1 MAATTPAVTS
11 GVSPG
16 ADCRAGAGSPGG
28 SSARKH
34 RAGSPPQARTTPGR
48 DPLAAAQAPVIAGS
62 LTLPGLTRNV
72 AEARAFIAQTLGVQ
86 HSCCDVAVLL
96 CSELVTNAVLHTASG
111 QPGGTVTIVVL
122 RLSDAVRV
130 EVIDHG
136 SASSTPVVKGEVL
149 APDGH
154 GLFLV
159 DQLADSWGYVL
170 DQVGTTVWFR
180 LTG

>member
-1 MAATTPAVTS
+1 MAATTPAVTR
-11 GVSPG
+11 V
-16 ADCRAGAGSPGG
+16 DRGG
-28 SSARKH
+28 S
-34 RAGSPPQARTTPGR
+34 
-48 DPLAAAQAPVIAGS
+48 AAARRAAAIGGSAPRASRAGS

-72 AEARAFIAQTLGVQ
+72 AEARAFVAKTLGDQ
-86 HSCCDVAVLL
+86 HPCCDVAVLL
-96 CSELVTNAVLHTASG
+96 CSELVTNAVVHTDSG

-122 RLSDAVRV
+122 RLADAVRV

-159 DQLADSWGYVL
+159 DQLSDSWGYVL

>member
-1 MAATTPAVTS
+1 MAATTPGVSLGAKRRS
-11 GVSPG
+11 GVDRG
-16 ADCRAGAGSPGG
+16 GRAGARREAAIGGPGG
-28 SSARKH
+28 ASP
-34 RAGSPPQARTTPGR
+34 RAST
-48 DPLAAAQAPVIAGS
+48 APVIAGS
-62 LTLPGLTRNV
+62 LTLPGQTRNV
-72 AEARAFIAQTLGVQ
+72 AEARAFVAKTLGSE
-86 HSCCDVAVLL
+86 HPCRDTAVLL
-96 CSELVTNAVLHTASG
+96 CSELVTNAVVHSASG
-111 QPGGTVTIVVL
+111 LPGGTVTIVVL
-122 RLSDAVRV
+122 RLTGAVRV

-136 SASSTPVVKGEVL
+136 STASTPVVKGEVL

>member
-1 MAATTPAVTS
+1 MAATTPAATS
-11 GVSPG
+11 
-16 ADCRAGAGSPGG
+16 
-28 SSARKH
+28 
-34 RAGSPPQARTTPGR
+34 TTPAV
-48 DPLAAAQAPVIAGS
+48 PAPVIAGS
-62 LTLPGLTRNV
+62 LTLPGQTRNV
-72 AEARAFIAQTLGVQ
+72 AEARAFVAKTLGPR
-86 HSCCDVAVLL
+86 HPCRDTAVLL
-96 CSELVTNAVLHTASG
+96 CSELVTNAVVHSSSG
-111 QPGGTVTIVVL
+111 LPGGTVTIVVL
-122 RLSDAVRV
+122 RLTDAVRV

-136 SASSTPVVKGEVL
+136 STASTPVVKGEVL

>member
-1 MAATTPAVTS
+1 MAATTPAVTR
-11 GVSPG
+11 V
-16 ADCRAGAGSPGG
+16 DRGG
-28 SSARKH
+28 R
-34 RAGSPPQARTTPGR
+34 
-48 DPLAAAQAPVIAGS
+48 AAARREAGS
-62 LTLPGLTRNV
+62 LTVPGLTRNV
-72 AEARAFIAQTLGVQ
+72 AEARAFVAKTLGDQ
-86 HSCCDVAVLL
+86 HPCCDVAVLL
-96 CSELVTNAVLHTASG
+96 CSELVTNAVVHTDSG

-122 RLSDAVRV
+122 RLADAVRV

-136 SASSTPVVKGEVL
+136 SASSTPVVKGPVVEGKVL

>member
-1 MAATTPAVTS
+1 MAATTPAVI

-16 ADCRAGAGSPGG
+16 ADCRAGAGSPGEVRTEAPRRVTSPG
-28 SSARKH
+28 QNHARPRSAGCRPCAGHRGQPHPPRPDPERGRGQGVRRHRRSALSTPAATSPFYCALNSSPTRSCTAPR
-34 RAGSPPQARTTPGR
+34 GSPAGRSPSWCSGSPARCGSRSSTTGPR
-48 DPLAAAQAPVIAGS
+48 
-62 LTLPGLTRNV
+62 
-72 AEARAFIAQTLGVQ
+72 
-86 HSCCDVAVLL
+86 
-96 CSELVTNAVLHTASG
+96 
-111 QPGGTVTIVVL
+111 
-122 RLSDAVRV
+122 
-130 EVIDHG
+130 
-136 SASSTPVVKGEVL
+136 SSTPVVKGEVL

>member
-1 MAATTPAVTS
+1 MDGSHRKARREMAAATPRTVY
-11 GVSPG
+11 
-16 ADCRAGAGSPGG
+16 RAQQLRRRP
-28 SSARKH
+28 
-34 RAGSPPQARTTPGR
+34 
-48 DPLAAAQAPVIAGS
+48 APVIVGS
-62 LTLPGLTRNV
+62 LTLPGRTRNV
-72 AEARAFIAQTLGVQ
+72 AEAGRSSPRRSAPSTRAATPPFYCALSWSPTRSL
-86 HSCCDVAVLL
+86 HS
-96 CSELVTNAVLHTASG
+96 ASG
-111 QPGGTVTIVVL
+111 LPGGTVTVVVL
-122 RLSDAVRV
+122 RLTGAVRV

-136 SASSTPVVKGEVL
+136 STASTPVVKGEVL

>member
-1 MAATTPAVTS
+1 MAATTRAMS
-11 GVSPG
+11 SLGPG
-16 ADCRAGAGSPGG
+16 AERRAVGSGG
-28 SSARKH
+28 SSARASTSLD
-34 RAGSPPQARTTPGR
+34 AGNPTP
-48 DPLAAAQAPVIAGS
+48 APVIAGS
-62 LTLPGLTRNV
+62 LTLPGQARNV
-72 AEARAFIAQTLGVQ
+72 AEARAFVAKTLGPQ
-86 HSCCDVAVLL
+86 HPCCDTAVLL
-96 CSELVTNAVLHTASG
+96 CSELVTNAVVHSTSG
-111 QPGGTVTIVVL
+111 LPGGTVTIVVL
-122 RLSDAVRV
+122 RLTGAVRV

-136 SASSTPVVKGEVL
+136 STASTPVVKGEVL

>member
-1 MAATTPAVTS
+1 MAATP
-11 GVSPG
+11 GVSL
-16 ADCRAGAGSPGG
+16 D
-28 SSARKH
+28 
-34 RAGSPPQARTTPGR
+34 
-48 DPLAAAQAPVIAGS
+48 APVIAGS

-72 AEARAFIAQTLGVQ
+72 AEARAFVATTLGAQ
-86 HSCCDVAVLL
+86 HPCCDVAVLL
-96 CSELVTNAVLHTASG
+96 CSELVTNAVVHSASG

-122 RLSDAVRV
+122 RLTGAVRV

-136 SASSTPVVKGEVL
+136 SATSTPVVKGEVL